1 MGQILLLILICI
13 FLIGFFAGTEIAFA
27 SVNKLNIELKKKQGH
42 FTSKIL
48 GRFVENPSELLG
60 SSLLGINL
68 VLVIYGLQMT
78 KLIDHF
84 LVFLPKPLS
93 SEWLTLGIDT
103 LFATLIIL
111 LFVEFLPKT
120 LFRSKS
126 EQILSFVAVPMYVAS
141 WVLSPI
147 MNWFV
152 SLAAFMLKYLF
163 NVNIKEQKNI
173 FHRVNIDQFI
183 KQCLHGHENENNEVN
198 KELFD
203 NALQLVNTKV
213 RKFMIP
219 RNEIVGVE
227 IGTSMLQVK
236 DLFIETKLSKI
247 IVYDKNLDNIS
258 GYVHHFDCNKKPKT
272 IEEIIHQIPVVPEA
286 MNAVE
291 LINLFTKE
299 RKSVAWVID
308 EFGGTAGIVTMEDIL
323 EEIFGDIYDEYD
335 KDKYVEKQISEQ
347 EYIFSGRLELNYL
360 NEKYDLNF
368 KNDEVETLSGYIV
381 KYHEKIPKIKE
392 KIIIDMYEFDILLV
406 NDTKIETIKLKVLKP
421 F

>member
-84 LVFLPKPLS
+84 LVFLPKPLN

-183 KQCLHGHENENNEVN
+183 KQSLHGHENENNEVN

-219 RNEIVGVE
+219 RNEIVSVE
-227 IGTSMLQVK
+227 IGTSILQVK
-236 DLFIETKLSKI
+236 ELFIETKLSKI

-360 NEKYDLNF
+360 NVKYDLNF